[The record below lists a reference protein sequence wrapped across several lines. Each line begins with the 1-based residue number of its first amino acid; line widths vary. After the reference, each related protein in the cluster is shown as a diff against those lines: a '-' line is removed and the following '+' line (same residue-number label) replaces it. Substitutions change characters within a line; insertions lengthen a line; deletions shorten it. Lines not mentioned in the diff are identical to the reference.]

1 MIASRP
7 KGQVVVV
14 VGPSGVGKDTLI
26 TALAQARPDIVVARR
41 IITRPAGAGGEDHL
55 SVSEALFDA
64 QLALGRYAVYWAAH
78 GFRYAIPATIDAEL
92 AAGRSVVF
100 NGSRAALPVI
110 RARYADAQV
119 LMITASREA
128 LAERLRARGR
138 ENARA
143 IAARLKRADMAPP
156 SGAHVIT
163 NDGSVEQALQQMLRA
178 LNLPEESA

>member
-1 MIASRP
+1 
-7 KGQVVVV
+7 
-14 VGPSGVGKDTLI
+14 
-26 TALAQARPDIVVARR
+26 
-41 IITRPAGAGGEDHL
+41 
-55 SVSEALFDA
+55 
-64 QLALGRYAVYWAAH
+64 
-78 GFRYAIPATIDAEL
+78 
-92 AAGRSVVF
+92 VVF